1 MTREL
6 VIRNGLVVDGT
17 GRPGAIA
24 DVRIVD
30 GIIAD
35 VAAHADAG
43 RGAEVVDADGLLV
56 TPGFV
61 DLHTHYDGQATWDP
75 FLAPS
80 CEHGVTS
87 LVMGNCGVG
96 FAPAH
101 PTAEQH
107 DWLIGMLEGVED
119 IPGTALAE
127 GLPWDWE
134 TFPQYLDAL
143 ERRRF
148 VLDVGTHVT
157 HAPLRAYVMGERG
170 ADPLETPTPDE
181 LDAMA
186 AAVREGVEAGA
197 LGFTTSRTYAHRTNR
212 GAPLG
217 TRFSSADEL
226 IALIGAMG
234 DRGVVQMI
242 SDAYLSTDEDF
253 VRDELR
259 LMRSIVE
266 QTRRPLSM
274 TVQQPEHVPDRWRE
288 MAGWVDAAV
297 ADDLPLRMQVAP
309 RSIGV
314 LQGLQATV
322 NPLALCP
329 SYRDIADLDL
339 EARVIALR
347 DPERRRRLIA
357 EHAATGAGLDGF
369 VSTLFTAFERLFPMG
384 DPVDYEPGPEDSV
397 DARAARR
404 GVDPVE
410 EVLDLLVE
418 DEGRRLLYMT
428 LFNYAARRPLRRAGH
443 APVAERPDWP
453 QRCRRTLRRDL
464 RRQLPDDGIGTV
476 EQARRGRA
484 AGRADGP
491 PLDAADGEA
500 GRLARSGCAGARQ
513 PRRRQRDRPGAVG
526 RPPAAHRARPA
537 RWRAPPRAVG
547 ERVRPNGQAGRGDVR
562 RRRIDWRA
570 ARRPGERR
578 ADRSYCPAVSAA
590 SSLAT
595 A

>member
-1 MTREL
+1 
-6 VIRNGLVVDGT
+6 
-17 GRPGAIA
+17 
-24 DVRIVD
+24 
-30 GIIAD
+30 
-35 VAAHADAG
+35 
-43 RGAEVVDADGLLV
+43 
-56 TPGFV
+56 
-61 DLHTHYDGQATWDP
+61 
-75 FLAPS
+75 
-80 CEHGVTS
+80 
-87 LVMGNCGVG
+87 
-96 FAPAH
+96 
-101 PTAEQH
+101 
-107 DWLIGMLEGVED
+107 
-119 IPGTALAE
+119 
-127 GLPWDWE
+127 
-134 TFPQYLDAL
+134 
-143 ERRRF
+143 
-148 VLDVGTHVT
+148 
-157 HAPLRAYVMGERG
+157 
-170 ADPLETPTPDE
+170 
-181 LDAMA
+181 
-186 AAVREGVEAGA
+186 
-197 LGFTTSRTYAHRTNR
+197 
-212 GAPLG
+212 
-217 TRFSSADEL
+217 
-226 IALIGAMG
+226 MG

-397 DARAARR
+397 DARAACR

-428 LFNYAARRPLRRAGH
+428 LFNYARGDLSDVRDMLLSPNALIGLSDAGAH
-443 APVAERPDWP
+443 CGAI
-453 QRCRRTLRRDL
+453 C
-464 RRQLPDDGIGTV
+464 DGSFPTT
-476 EQARRGRA
+476 ALALWSKRGRA
-484 AGRADGP
+484 RC
-491 PLDAADGEA
+491 
-500 GRLARSGCAGARQ
+500 RS
-513 PRRRQRDRPGAVG
+513 
-526 RPPAAHRARPA
+526 
-537 RWRAPPRAVG
+537 
-547 ERVRPNGQAGRGDVR
+547 
-562 RRRIDWRA
+562 
-570 ARRPGERR
+570 
-578 ADRSYCPAVSAA
+578 S
-590 SSLAT
+590 
-595 A
+595 